1 MLIVVLTIRNDS
13 KCVDIVS
20 ENVFMFAWKLCIVK
34 YVTFKFLGIS
44 EIREEMVAHD
54 NVAIVCE
61 HIFVGTFSMFDDDTF
76 TQVTSGFIDR
86 K

>member
-1 MLIVVLTIRNDS
+1 
-13 KCVDIVS
+13 
-20 ENVFMFAWKLCIVK
+20 
-34 YVTFKFLGIS
+34 
-44 EIREEMVAHD
+44 MVAHD

-86 K
+86 KFY